1 MTKSSRTRR
10 AKARARKLSTRNNAS
25 NNDSLSANA
34 AALDGEVDKP
44 KLTLND
50 TDKRYLI
57 GFAILSLVI
66 TAVYFW
72 IGGRNLFVF
81 PAIFCASVGAR
92 KYWKGPIRRF
102 ADKASSDN

>member
-10 AKARARKLSTRNNAS
+10 AKARARKVSSRNNAI
-25 NNDSLSANA
+25 SLASSTSNA
-34 AALDGEVDKP
+34 ATLNDEADES

-57 GFAILSLVI
+57 GFAVLSVVI
-66 TAVYFW
+66 TAIYFA

-102 ADKASSDN
+102 ADKASSEN

>member
-10 AKARARKLSTRNNAS
+10 AKARARKISIKNRTTEAAGTTAS
-25 NNDSLSANA
+25 AGGDV
-34 AALDGEVDKP
+34 EP
-44 KLTLND
+44 KLNFND

-57 GFAILSLVI
+57 GFAVLSLII

-81 PAIFCASVGAR
+81 PAVFCASVGAR

-102 ADKASSDN
+102 ADKAGADN